1 MHEIKRASLERDF
14 MHRPSADG
22 VINIHTAR
30 HKSSTQHKH
39 TPKRPPL
46 LSSQAVKACAGL
58 FHHQST
64 FSPATP
70 RMQCRRRA
78 FVRTIKPPS
87 SSQPS
92 EDTVPLPVQLH
103 LQGFCFSPLKVDAYS
118 LVFSFPVQLQEVY
131 HLRFLPCT
139 AGIRFHDM

>member
-1 MHEIKRASLERDF
+1 

-22 VINIHTAR
+22 VINIHTTR

-39 TPKRPPL
+39 TPKR
-46 LSSQAVKACAGL
+46 
-58 FHHQST
+58 HH
-64 FSPATP
+64 PATKQPSLPRLVQTYLINRGHHAFHQPPP

-92 EDTVPLPVQLH
+92 EDTIPSPAQLH
-103 LQGFCFSPLKVDAYS
+103 LQGFCFSPLKVHTYS
-118 LVFSFPVQLQEVY
+118 LAFSFPVQLQEVY
-131 HLRFLPCT
+131 HLIFLPYT